1 MEYTGFTLVA
11 GGLGERLGYDGI
23 KIGIPINLVT
33 GDPYIKVYIEYI
45 LAYQARIRKI
55 KRNISESFMIPLCIM
70 TSDDTYTKTVKILS
84 DNKNFGMREDQITI
98 VKQEKV
104 PALLNNQ
111 CHMALIPGKLLI
123 DTKPHGHG
131 DVHTV
136 LHQSGVIERW
146 NKLGKKWY

>member
-33 GDPYIKVYIEYI
+33 GDPYIQVYIEYL

-55 KRNISESFMIPLCIM
+55 KRNIPESFMIPLCIM

-104 PALLNNQ
+104 PALLNNK